1 MGKNKTK
8 KNHPIQLQKGGVI
21 SIGDNSME
29 TLHNFLMGST
39 INYLSIGS
47 SGLVFI
53 CENTQTSE
61 YYAFR
66 PNNFA
71 TKVTRVILKLCIIH
85 DDEMLR
91 TELDERDYRK

>member
-39 INYLSIGS
+39 INYL
-47 SGLVFI
+47 
-53 CENTQTSE
+53 
-61 YYAFR
+61 
-66 PNNFA
+66 
-71 TKVTRVILKLCIIH
+71 
-85 DDEMLR
+85 
-91 TELDERDYRK
+91 